1 MGKIVLLDDLTI
13 NQIAA
18 GEVIERPSSV
28 VKELT
33 ENSIDAGA
41 KNITID
47 IKHGGISYIRITDDG
62 CGIEPDD
69 MEISFERH
77 ATSKIRQAADLETVK
92 SMGFRGEALASVAA
106 VAKVTMTS
114 KTRENSTGYKIR
126 IEGGDIIEKTEEGCP
141 DGTSI
146 TIEELFYNTPV
157 RYKFLKKDFTEAGYI
172 EDQVTRIAIANP
184 DVAIKLINSGKTVIQ
199 TRGTGKLTDV
209 IYAIYGLETMEN
221 SLEVDYTYEDY
232 KVTGVIGKPL
242 IAKNNRAGQMF
253 FVNNRF
259 VKDKTLS
266 AATEAAF
273 KGLIT
278 VGKFGFAILN
288 IEMDPKKVD
297 VNVHP
302 AKLEVRF
309 QEENLVFK
317 SIYHAIKE
325 TLLKASLISDRGDVQ
340 GEDKTL
346 NEIFDNTIKSKE
358 KVQTWSLQGTIENAT
373 KAAEEEAAFNLGKN
387 KDEEP
392 VEDKNFSNFKDTLEG
407 VDEET
412 RVSFIESI
420 TKAKTPEEIIAGLNK
435 YTEMAVA
442 KNKAA
447 KKEQE
452 EAESD
457 KALETEEATE
467 EEKVESAEAAEEVT
481 EVTEE
486 AVVEQAE
493 EPVEETEE
501 IIAAKERIEELS
513 SMKQDEPI
521 EEESDEVEEASK
533 EDSVEENVSEEV
545 SDEAEGVEAEDAEVE
560 VKEEPAKVEE
570 PKEEKELSFEEMYK
584 KLFGRDVAAGQK
596 EYEEKQKA
604 RDAEYASIQPVG
616 ENESLF
622 DDEEPSKAVKKYKY
636 IGIAFKTYIMFTKDD
651 DLYFMDQHAAHE
663 KVLFERIKA
672 NYNKDEEKDSQLM
685 LLPDVITL
693 TDRQMGSYEDNKEL
707 FEKAGFMCDEFGDNV
722 VKLSGVP
729 SFCMEQDTK
738 QLFIDTLDEINTVAR
753 TNKDEVEYKFLAT
766 VACKAAVKAG
776 MTLSQ
781 AQVEDLM
788 RQLLECENPYNC
800 PHGRPTIIKI
810 SRADLEKKFS
820 RRL

>member
-232 KVTGVIGKPL
+232 KVTGIIGKPL

-358 KVQTWSLQGTIENAT
+358 KIQTWSIQNTIENAE
-373 KAAEEEAAFNLGKN
+373 KAAEEEAAFNLGKD
-387 KDEEP
+387 KDEDP
-392 VEDKNFSNFKDTLEG
+392 AEDKNFSNFKDTLEG

-452 EAESD
+452 ES
-457 KALETEEATE
+457 EATE
-467 EEKVESAEAAEEVT
+467 VEEVVENAESAEEVAEVAEET
-481 EVTEE
+481 
-486 AVVEQAE
+486 VVEQAE

-521 EEESDEVEEASK
+521 EEESDEVQEESE
-533 EDSVEENVSEEV
+533 EDDAVEENVSEEV
-545 SDEAEGVEAEDAEVE
+545 EETEETVEVEDTEE
-560 VKEEPAKVEE
+560 VKEEPTPAPIQE
-570 PKEEKELSFEEMYK
+570 PEAEKELTFEEMYK

-622 DDEEPSKAVKKYKY
+622 DDEEPSKAVSKYKY

-663 KVLFERIKA
+663 KILFERIKA

-693 TDRQMGSYEDNKEL
+693 TDRQMGSYEDNKDL

>member
-47 IKHGGISYIRITDDG
+47 IKNGGISYIRITDDG

-77 ATSKIRQAADLETVK
+77 ATSKIRQAEDLTTVK
-92 SMGFRGEALASVAA
+92 SMGFRGEALASIAA

-114 KTRENSTGYKIR
+114 KTRENATGYKIR
-126 IEGGDIIEKTEEGCP
+126 VEGGDIIEKTEEGCP

-146 TIEELFYNTPV
+146 TVEELFFNTPV
-157 RYKFLKKDFTEAGYI
+157 RYKFLKKDFTESGYI

-232 KVTGVIGKPL
+232 KVTGVIGKPV

-253 FVNNRF
+253 FVNNRY

-266 AATEAAF
+266 AATEAGF

-278 VGKFGFAILN
+278 VGKYGFAILN
-288 IEMDPKKVD
+288 VEMDPKKVD

-346 NEIFDNTIKSKE
+346 NEIFDSTIKNKDRI
-358 KVQTWSLQGTIENAT
+358 QTWSIQNTIENAE
-373 KAAEEEAAFNLGKN
+373 KAAEEDAPFNLGKEKSEDN
-387 KDEEP
+387 EE
-392 VEDKNFSNFKDTLEG
+392 VVEEDKNFSSFKDTLEG

-452 EAESD
+452 ESD
-457 KALETEEATE
+457 KENENDEEVESTETEEV
-467 EEKVESAEAAEEVT
+467 KEEV
-481 EVTEE
+481 
-486 AVVEQAE
+486 AE

-513 SMKQDEPI
+513 LMEQDKPI
-521 EEESDEVEEASK
+521 EEEKEVEETTEEVEEK
-533 EDSVEENVSEEV
+533 EEISESEDESAEEATEENVEAEEV
-545 SDEAEGVEAEDAEVE
+545 
-560 VKEEPAKVEE
+560 VEE
-570 PKEEKELSFEEMYK
+570 TPAPTPVQEPEEERELTFEEMYK
-584 KLFGRDVAAGQK
+584 KLFGRDVSAGQK
-596 EYEEKQKA
+596 EYEEKLKA
-604 RDAEYASIQPVG
+604 KEAEYASIQPVG

-622 DDEEPSKAVKKYKY
+622 DKEEGSKVASKYKY

-663 KVLFERIKA
+663 KILFERVKA
-672 NYNKDEEKDSQLM
+672 NYNKEGEKDSQLM

-693 TDRQMGSYEDNKEL
+693 TDRQMGSYEDNKDL
-707 FEKAGFMCDEFGDNV
+707 FEKAGFMCEEFGDNV
-722 VKLSGVP
+722 VKVSGVP

-753 TNKDEVEYKFLAT
+753 TNRDEVEYKFLAT

-776 MTLSQ
+776 MTLTQ

>member
-1 MGKIVLLDDLTI
+1 MKSSMLQLKIK
-13 NQIAA
+13 
-18 GEVIERPSSV
+18 IE
-28 VKELT
+28 
-33 ENSIDAGA
+33 
-41 KNITID
+41 
-47 IKHGGISYIRITDDG
+47 
-62 CGIEPDD
+62 
-69 MEISFERH
+69 
-77 ATSKIRQAADLETVK
+77 
-92 SMGFRGEALASVAA
+92 
-106 VAKVTMTS
+106 
-114 KTRENSTGYKIR
+114 
-126 IEGGDIIEKTEEGCP
+126 
-141 DGTSI
+141 
-146 TIEELFYNTPV
+146 
-157 RYKFLKKDFTEAGYI
+157 
-172 EDQVTRIAIANP
+172 
-184 DVAIKLINSGKTVIQ
+184 
-199 TRGTGKLTDV
+199 
-209 IYAIYGLETMEN
+209 
-221 SLEVDYTYEDY
+221 
-232 KVTGVIGKPL
+232 
-242 IAKNNRAGQMF
+242 
-253 FVNNRF
+253 
-259 VKDKTLS
+259 
-266 AATEAAF
+266 
-273 KGLIT
+273 
-278 VGKFGFAILN
+278 
-288 IEMDPKKVD
+288 
-297 VNVHP
+297 
-302 AKLEVRF
+302 
-309 QEENLVFK
+309 
-317 SIYHAIKE
+317 
-325 TLLKASLISDRGDVQ
+325 
-340 GEDKTL
+340 
-346 NEIFDNTIKSKE
+346 
-358 KVQTWSLQGTIENAT
+358 VQTWSLQNTIENAE
-373 KAAEEEAAFNLGKN
+373 KAAEEEAPFNLGKE
-387 KDEEP
+387 KEE

-452 EAESD
+452 ESEKESN
-457 KALETEEATE
+457 EEVEATE
-467 EEKVESAEAAEEVT
+467 IEEV
-481 EVTEE
+481 VEE
-486 AVVEQAE
+486 AGAE

-513 SMKQDEPI
+513 SMEQDEPI

-533 EDSVEENVSEEV
+533 EDSIEENVSEEV
-545 SDEAEGVEAEDAEVE
+545 SDEAEGVEAEDAEVD

-570 PKEEKELSFEEMYK
+570 PEEEKELSFEEMYK

-604 RDAEYASIQPVG
+604 REAEYASIQPVG
-616 ENESLF
+616 KNESLF
-622 DDEEPSKAVKKYKY
+622 DNEEDSKTAASKYKY

-663 KVLFERIKA
+663 KILFERIKA
-672 NYNKDEEKDSQLM
+672 NYNKDKEKDSQLM

-693 TDRQMGSYEDNKEL
+693 TDRQMGSYEDNKDL
-707 FEKAGFMCDEFGDNV
+707 FEKAGFMCEEFGDNV

-729 SFCMEQDTK
+729 SFCMDQDTK

-753 TNKDEVEYKFLAT
+753 TNRDEVEYKFLAT

>member
-18 GEVIERPSSV
+18 GEVIEKPSSV

-47 IKHGGISYIRITDDG
+47 IKNGGISYIRITDDG

-77 ATSKIRQAADLETVK
+77 ATSKIRQAEDLTTVK
-92 SMGFRGEALASVAA
+92 SMGFRGEALASIAA

-114 KTRENSTGYKIR
+114 KTRENATGYKIR
-126 IEGGDIIEKTEEGCP
+126 VEGGDIIEKTEEGCP

-146 TIEELFYNTPV
+146 TVEELFFNTPV
-157 RYKFLKKDFTEAGYI
+157 RYKFLKKDFTESGYI

-232 KVTGVIGKPL
+232 KVTGVIGKPV

-253 FVNNRF
+253 FVNNRY

-266 AATEAAF
+266 AATEAGF

-278 VGKFGFAILN
+278 VGKYGFAVLN

-346 NEIFDNTIKSKE
+346 NEIFDSTIKNKDRI
-358 KVQTWSLQGTIENAT
+358 QTWSIQNTIENAE
-373 KAAEEEAAFNLGKN
+373 KAAEEDAPFNLGKD
-387 KDEEP
+387 KSEESEEV

-452 EAESD
+452 EAEDSVD
-457 KALETEEATE
+457 
-467 EEKVESAEAAEEVT
+467 VENSEEVT
-481 EVTEE
+481 ETEE
-486 AVVEQAE
+486 VKEKAVE

-513 SMKQDEPI
+513 SEVEAAKE
-521 EEESDEVEEASK
+521 EAEESEEPEAETEVEETEEIEEK
-533 EDSVEENVSEEV
+533 EEVSEENNEEV
-545 SDEAEGVEAEDAEVE
+545 AEEV
-560 VKEEPAKVEE
+560 VEE
-570 PKEEKELSFEEMYK
+570 TPAPVPEPEEEKELSFEEMYK
-584 KLFGRDVAAGQK
+584 KLFGRDVSAGQK
-596 EYEEKQKA
+596 EYEEKLKA
-604 RDAEYASIQPVG
+604 KDAEYASIQPVG

-622 DDEEPSKAVKKYKY
+622 DKEEGSKAASKYKY

-663 KVLFERIKA
+663 KILFERVKA
-672 NYNKDEEKDSQLM
+672 NYNKEGEKDSQLM

-707 FEKAGFMCDEFGDNV
+707 FEKAGFMCEEFGDNV
-722 VKLSGVP
+722 VKVSGVP

-753 TNKDEVEYKFLAT
+753 TNRDEVEYKFLAT

>member
-47 IKHGGISYIRITDDG
+47 IKNGGISYIRITDDG

-77 ATSKIRQAADLETVK
+77 ATSKIRQATDLETVK
-92 SMGFRGEALASVAA
+92 AMGFRGEALASIAA

-114 KTRENSTGYKIR
+114 KTRENATGYKIKV
-126 IEGGDIIEKTEEGCP
+126 EGGDIIEKTEEGCP

-146 TIEELFYNTPV
+146 TVEELFFNTPV
-157 RYKFLKKDFTEAGYI
+157 RYKFLKKDFTESGYI

-232 KVTGVIGKPL
+232 KVTGVIGKPV

-266 AATEAAF
+266 AATEAGF

-278 VGKFGFAILN
+278 VGKYGFAILN

-346 NEIFDNTIKSKE
+346 NEIFDSTIKSKDRI
-358 KVQTWSLQGTIENAT
+358 QTWSIQNTIENAE
-373 KAAEEEAAFNLGKN
+373 KAAEEDAPFNLGKD
-387 KDEEP
+387 KSEETEEV

-452 EAESD
+452 EAEDSVD
-457 KALETEEATE
+457 
-467 EEKVESAEAAEEVT
+467 VENSEEVT
-481 EVTEE
+481 ETEE
-486 AVVEQAE
+486 VKEKAVE

-513 SMKQDEPI
+513 SEVEAAKE
-521 EEESDEVEEASK
+521 EAEESEEPEAETEVEETEEIEEK
-533 EDSVEENVSEEV
+533 EEVSEENNEEV
-545 SDEAEGVEAEDAEVE
+545 AEEV
-560 VKEEPAKVEE
+560 VEE
-570 PKEEKELSFEEMYK
+570 TPAPVPEPEEEKELSFEEMYK
-584 KLFGRDVAAGQK
+584 KLFGREVSAGQK
-596 EYEEKQKA
+596 EYEEKLKA
-604 RDAEYASIQPVG
+604 KEAEYASIQPVG

-622 DDEEPSKAVKKYKY
+622 DKEEDSKAAASKYKY

-663 KVLFERIKA
+663 KILFERVKA
-672 NYNKDEEKDSQLM
+672 NYNKEGEKDSQLM

-707 FEKAGFMCDEFGDNV
+707 FEKAGFMCEEFGDNV
-722 VKLSGVP
+722 VKVSGVP

-753 TNKDEVEYKFLAT
+753 TNRDEVEYKFLAT

>member
-47 IKHGGISYIRITDDG
+47 IKNGGISYIRITDDG

-77 ATSKIRQAADLETVK
+77 ATSKIRQATDLETVK
-92 SMGFRGEALASVAA
+92 SMGFRGEALASIAA

-114 KTRENSTGYKIR
+114 KTEANPTGFKIR
-126 IEGGDIIEKTEEGCP
+126 VEGGDIIEKTEEGCP
-141 DGTSI
+141 KGTSI
-146 TIEELFYNTPV
+146 TVEELFYNTPV

-266 AATEAAF
+266 AATEAGF

-278 VGKFGFAILN
+278 VGKYGFAILN

-346 NEIFDNTIKSKE
+346 NEIFDATITNKE
-358 KVQTWSLQGTIENAT
+358 RVKTWSLQNTIDNAE
-373 KAAEEEAAFNLGKN
+373 KQELSAEEEEAPFNLGKE
-387 KDEEP
+387 KTEE
-392 VEDKNFSNFKDTLEG
+392 VEDKNFSSFKDTLEG

-452 EAESD
+452 ES
-457 KALETEEATE
+457 EATE
-467 EEKVESAEAAEEVT
+467 VEEVVENAEAAEEVA
-481 EVTEE
+481 EVAEE

-521 EEESDEVEEASK
+521 EEESDEVQEVPEEDA
-533 EDSVEENVSEEV
+533 VEENVSEEIG
-545 SDEAEGVEAEDAEVE
+545 DEAETVEAEDEIEPA
-560 VKEEPAKVEE
+560 KEEPTPVAE
-570 PKEEKELSFEEMYK
+570 PEEEKELSFEEMYK

-616 ENESLF
+616 KNESLF
-622 DDEEPSKAVKKYKY
+622 DNEEDGKSALKYKY

-663 KVLFERIKA
+663 KILFERIKA

-693 TDRQMGSYEDNKEL
+693 TDRQMGSYEDNKDL
-707 FEKAGFMCDEFGDNV
+707 FEKAGFMCEEFGDNV

-729 SFCMEQDTK
+729 SFCMDQDTK

-753 TNKDEVEYKFLAT
+753 TNRDEVEYKFLAT

-776 MTLSQ
+776 MTLTQ

>member
-47 IKHGGISYIRITDDG
+47 IKNGGISYIRITDDG

-77 ATSKIRQAADLETVK
+77 ATSKIRSADDLNTVT
-92 SMGFRGEALASVAA
+92 SMGFRGEALASIAA

-114 KTRENSTGYKIR
+114 KTESNPTGFKIR
-126 IEGGDIIEKTEEGCP
+126 VEGGDIIEKTEEGCP
-141 DGTSI
+141 KGTSI
-146 TIEELFYNTPV
+146 TVEELFYNTPV
-157 RYKFLKKDFTEAGYI
+157 RYKFLKKDFTESGYI

-232 KVTGVIGKPL
+232 KVTGVIGKPV

-266 AATEAAF
+266 AATEAGF

-278 VGKFGFAILN
+278 VGKYGFAILN

-346 NEIFDNTIKSKE
+346 NEIFDTTITNKE
-358 KVQTWSLQGTIENAT
+358 RVKTWSLQNTIDNAE
-373 KAAEEEAAFNLGKN
+373 KQELSAEEEEAPFNLGKE
-387 KDEEP
+387 KEE
-392 VEDKNFSNFKDTLEG
+392 VEDKNFSSFKDTLEG

-452 EAESD
+452 E
-457 KALETEEATE
+457 TEDSVDTE
-467 EEKVESAEAAEEVT
+467 NTEEAAEETT
-481 EVTEE
+481 EVSEE
-486 AVVEQAE
+486 VSEEVAE

-513 SMKQDEPI
+513 SMKQDESI
-521 EEESDEVEEASK
+521 EEESDEAQEESE
-533 EDSVEENVSEEV
+533 EDIVEENVSEEV
-545 SDEAEGVEAEDAEVE
+545 
-560 VKEEPAKVEE
+560 
-570 PKEEKELSFEEMYK
+570 EEKEPTFEEMYK

-616 ENESLF
+616 KNESLF
-622 DDEEPSKAVKKYKY
+622 DNEEDGKSALKYKY

-663 KVLFERIKA
+663 KILFERIKA

-693 TDRQMGSYEDNKEL
+693 TDRQMGSYEDNKDL
-707 FEKAGFMCDEFGDNV
+707 FEKAGFMCEEFGDNV

-729 SFCMEQDTK
+729 SFCMDQDTK

-753 TNKDEVEYKFLAT
+753 TNRDEVEYKFLAT

-776 MTLSQ
+776 MTLTQ

>member
-47 IKHGGISYIRITDDG
+47 IKNGGISYIRITDDG

-77 ATSKIRQAADLETVK
+77 ATSKIRQATDLETVK
-92 SMGFRGEALASVAA
+92 SMGFRGEALASIAA

-114 KTRENSTGYKIR
+114 KTRENATGYKIKV
-126 IEGGDIIEKTEEGCP
+126 EGGDIIEKTEEGCP

-146 TIEELFYNTPV
+146 TVEELFFNTPV
-157 RYKFLKKDFTEAGYI
+157 RYKFLKKDFTESGYI

-232 KVTGVIGKPL
+232 KVTGVIGKPV

-253 FVNNRF
+253 FVNNRY

-266 AATEAAF
+266 AATEAGF

-278 VGKFGFAILN
+278 VGKYGFAILN

-346 NEIFDNTIKSKE
+346 NEIFDSTIKSKDRI
-358 KVQTWSLQGTIENAT
+358 QTWSIQNTIENAE
-373 KAAEEEAAFNLGKN
+373 KAAEEDAPFNLGKD
-387 KDEEP
+387 KSEETEEV

-452 EAESD
+452 EAEDSVD
-457 KALETEEATE
+457 
-467 EEKVESAEAAEEVT
+467 VENSEEVT
-481 EVTEE
+481 ETEE
-486 AVVEQAE
+486 VKEKAVE

-513 SMKQDEPI
+513 SEVEAAKE
-521 EEESDEVEEASK
+521 EAEESEEPEAETEVEETEEIEEK
-533 EDSVEENVSEEV
+533 EEVSEENNEEV
-545 SDEAEGVEAEDAEVE
+545 AEEV
-560 VKEEPAKVEE
+560 VEE
-570 PKEEKELSFEEMYK
+570 TPAPVPEPEEEKELSFEEMYK
-584 KLFGRDVAAGQK
+584 KLFGREVSAGQK
-596 EYEEKQKA
+596 EYEEKLKA
-604 RDAEYASIQPVG
+604 KEAEYASIQPVG

-622 DDEEPSKAVKKYKY
+622 DKEEGSKAASKYKY

-663 KVLFERIKA
+663 KILFERVKA
-672 NYNKDEEKDSQLM
+672 NYNKEGEKDSQLM

-707 FEKAGFMCDEFGDNV
+707 FEKAGFMCEEFGDNV
-722 VKLSGVP
+722 VKVSGVP

-753 TNKDEVEYKFLAT
+753 TNRDEVEYKFLAT

>member
-47 IKHGGISYIRITDDG
+47 IKNGGISYIRITDDG

-77 ATSKIRQAADLETVK
+77 ATSKIRQAEDLTTVK
-92 SMGFRGEALASVAA
+92 SMGFRGEALASIAA

-114 KTRENSTGYKIR
+114 KTRENATGYKIR
-126 IEGGDIIEKTEEGCP
+126 VEGGDIIEKTEEGCP

-146 TIEELFYNTPV
+146 TVEELFFNTPV
-157 RYKFLKKDFTEAGYI
+157 RYKFLKKDFTESGYV

-232 KVTGVIGKPL
+232 KVTGVIGKPV

-253 FVNNRF
+253 FVNNRY

-266 AATEAAF
+266 AATEAGF

-278 VGKFGFAILN
+278 VGKYGFAVLN

-346 NEIFDNTIKSKE
+346 NEIFDSTIKSKDRI
-358 KVQTWSLQGTIENAT
+358 QTWSIQNTIENAE
-373 KAAEEEAAFNLGKN
+373 KAAEEDAPFNLGKD
-387 KDEEP
+387 KSEEAEEV

-452 EAESD
+452 EAEDSAD
-457 KALETEEATE
+457 
-467 EEKVESAEAAEEVT
+467 VENSEEVT
-481 EVTEE
+481 ETEEVKEE
-486 AVVEQAE
+486 AVE

-513 SMKQDEPI
+513 SEVEAAKE
-521 EEESDEVEEASK
+521 EAEESEETEETETEETTEEVEEK
-533 EDSVEENVSEEV
+533 EEV
-545 SDEAEGVEAEDAEVE
+545 SEVNDEEVAED
-560 VKEEPAKVEE
+560 VEE
-570 PKEEKELSFEEMYK
+570 VVEETPAPTPAPEPEEKELTFEEMYK
-584 KLFGRDVAAGQK
+584 KLFGRDVSAGQK
-596 EYEEKQKA
+596 EYEEKLKA
-604 RDAEYASIQPVG
+604 KDAEYASIQPVG

-622 DDEEPSKAVKKYKY
+622 DKEEGGKAASKYKY

-663 KVLFERIKA
+663 KILFERVKA
-672 NYNKDEEKDSQLM
+672 NYNKEGEKDSQLM

-707 FEKAGFMCDEFGDNV
+707 FEKAGFMCEEFGDNV
-722 VKLSGVP
+722 VKVSGVP

-753 TNKDEVEYKFLAT
+753 TNRDEVEYKFLAT

>member
-1 MGKIVLLDDLTI
+1 
-13 NQIAA
+13 
-18 GEVIERPSSV
+18 
-28 VKELT
+28 
-33 ENSIDAGA
+33 
-41 KNITID
+41 
-47 IKHGGISYIRITDDG
+47 
-62 CGIEPDD
+62 
-69 MEISFERH
+69 
-77 ATSKIRQAADLETVK
+77 
-92 SMGFRGEALASVAA
+92 
-106 VAKVTMTS
+106 
-114 KTRENSTGYKIR
+114 
-126 IEGGDIIEKTEEGCP
+126 
-141 DGTSI
+141 
-146 TIEELFYNTPV
+146 
-157 RYKFLKKDFTEAGYI
+157 
-172 EDQVTRIAIANP
+172 
-184 DVAIKLINSGKTVIQ
+184 
-199 TRGTGKLTDV
+199 
-209 IYAIYGLETMEN
+209 
-221 SLEVDYTYEDY
+221 
-232 KVTGVIGKPL
+232 
-242 IAKNNRAGQMF
+242 
-253 FVNNRF
+253 
-259 VKDKTLS
+259 
-266 AATEAAF
+266 
-273 KGLIT
+273 
-278 VGKFGFAILN
+278 
-288 IEMDPKKVD
+288 
-297 VNVHP
+297 
-302 AKLEVRF
+302 
-309 QEENLVFK
+309 
-317 SIYHAIKE
+317 
-325 TLLKASLISDRGDVQ
+325 
-340 GEDKTL
+340 
-346 NEIFDNTIKSKE
+346 
-358 KVQTWSLQGTIENAT
+358 
-373 KAAEEEAAFNLGKN
+373 
-387 KDEEP
+387 
-392 VEDKNFSNFKDTLEG
+392 
-407 VDEET
+407 
-412 RVSFIESI
+412 
-420 TKAKTPEEIIAGLNK
+420 
-435 YTEMAVA
+435 MAVA

-533 EDSVEENVSEEV
+533 EDSVEENDSEEIG
-545 SDEAEGVEAEDAEVE
+545 DEAETVEAEDEVE
-560 VKEEPAKVEE
+560 PAKEEPAPVAE
-570 PKEEKELSFEEMYK
+570 PEEKELSFEEMYK

-622 DDEEPSKAVKKYKY
+622 DNEEPSKAVQKYKY

-663 KVLFERIKA
+663 KILFERIKA

-707 FEKAGFMCDEFGDNV
+707 FEKAGFMCNEFGDNV

-781 AQVEDLM
+781 SQVEDLM

>member
-77 ATSKIRQAADLETVK
+77 ATSKIRQATDLETVK
-92 SMGFRGEALASVAA
+92 SMGFRGEALASIAA

-114 KTRENSTGYKIR
+114 KTEVNPTGFKIR
-126 IEGGDIIEKTEEGCP
+126 VEGGDIIEKTEEGCP
-141 DGTSI
+141 KGTSI
-146 TIEELFYNTPV
+146 TVEELFYNTPV
-157 RYKFLKKDFTEAGYI
+157 RYKFLKKDFTESGYI

-232 KVTGVIGKPL
+232 KVTGVIGKPV

-266 AATEAAF
+266 AATEAGF

-278 VGKFGFAILN
+278 VGKYGFAILN

-346 NEIFDNTIKSKE
+346 NEIFDATITNKE
-358 KVQTWSLQGTIENAT
+358 RVKTWSLQNTIDNAE
-373 KAAEEEAAFNLGKN
+373 KQELSAEEEEAPFNLGKD
-387 KDEEP
+387 KDEDP
-392 VEDKNFSNFKDTLEG
+392 AEDKNFSNFKDTLEG

-452 EAESD
+452 ES
-457 KALETEEATE
+457 EATE
-467 EEKVESAEAAEEVT
+467 VEEVVENAEAAEELA
-481 EVTEE
+481 EVAEE

-521 EEESDEVEEASK
+521 EEESDEAQEESE
-533 EDSVEENVSEEV
+533 EDTVEENVSEEV
-545 SDEAEGVEAEDAEVE
+545 EETEETIEAEEIE
-560 VKEEPAKVEE
+560 KEEPTPAPIQE
-570 PKEEKELSFEEMYK
+570 PEEEKELTFEEMYK

-616 ENESLF
+616 KNESLF
-622 DDEEPSKAVKKYKY
+622 DNEEDGKSALKYKY

-663 KVLFERIKA
+663 KILFERIKA

-693 TDRQMGSYEDNKEL
+693 TDRQMGSYEDNKDL
-707 FEKAGFMCDEFGDNV
+707 FEKAGFMCEEFGDNV

-729 SFCMEQDTK
+729 SFCMDQDTK

-753 TNKDEVEYKFLAT
+753 TNRDEVEYKFLAT

-776 MTLSQ
+776 MTLTQ

>member
-47 IKHGGISYIRITDDG
+47 IKNGGISYIRITDDG

-77 ATSKIRQAADLETVK
+77 ATSKIRQATDLETVK
-92 SMGFRGEALASVAA
+92 SMGFRGEALASIAA

-114 KTRENSTGYKIR
+114 KTRENATGYKIR
-126 IEGGDIIEKTEEGCP
+126 VEGGDIIEKTEEGCP

-146 TIEELFYNTPV
+146 TVEELFFNTPV
-157 RYKFLKKDFTEAGYI
+157 RYKFLKKDFTESGYI

-232 KVTGVIGKPL
+232 KVTGVIGKPV
-242 IAKNNRAGQMF
+242 IAKNNRASQMF
-253 FVNNRF
+253 FVNNRY

-266 AATEAAF
+266 AATEAGF

-278 VGKFGFAILN
+278 VGKYGFAVLN

-346 NEIFDNTIKSKE
+346 NEIFDSTIKNKDR
-358 KVQTWSLQGTIENAT
+358 VQTWSIQNTIENAE
-373 KAAEEEAAFNLGKN
+373 KAAEEDAPFNLGKD
-387 KDEEP
+387 KSEENEEV

-452 EAESD
+452 ETENQTDAENDTDNS
-457 KALETEEATE
+457 
-467 EEKVESAEAAEEVT
+467 EEVAET
-481 EVTEE
+481 KEVTEE
-486 AVVEQAE
+486 VAE

-513 SMKQDEPI
+513 SEVEAAKE
-521 EEESDEVEEASK
+521 EAEESEETEAENETEETTEEVEEK
-533 EDSVEENVSEEV
+533 EEVSEENNEEV
-545 SDEAEGVEAEDAEVE
+545 AEEV
-560 VKEEPAKVEE
+560 VEE
-570 PKEEKELSFEEMYK
+570 TPAPTPEPEEEKELTFEEMYK
-584 KLFGRDVAAGQK
+584 KLFGRDVSAGQK
-596 EYEEKQKA
+596 EYEEKLKA
-604 RDAEYASIQPVG
+604 KDAEYASIQPVG

-622 DDEEPSKAVKKYKY
+622 DKEEGGKAALKYKY

-663 KVLFERIKA
+663 KILFERVKA
-672 NYNKDEEKDSQLM
+672 NYNKEGEKDSQLM

-707 FEKAGFMCDEFGDNV
+707 FEKAGFMCEEFGDNV
-722 VKLSGVP
+722 VKVSGVP

-753 TNKDEVEYKFLAT
+753 TNRDEVEYKFLAT

>member
-47 IKHGGISYIRITDDG
+47 IKNGGISYIRITDDG
-62 CGIEPDD
+62 SGIEPDD

-77 ATSKIRQAADLETVK
+77 ATSKIRQATDLTTVK
-92 SMGFRGEALASVAA
+92 SMGFRGEALASIAA

-114 KTRENSTGYKIR
+114 KTKDNTTGYKIR
-126 IEGGDIIEKTEEGCP
+126 IEGGDIIEKNEEGCP
-141 DGTSI
+141 NGTSI
-146 TIEELFYNTPV
+146 TVEELFYNTPV

-184 DVAIKLINSGKTVIQ
+184 DVAIKLVNAGKTIIQ
-199 TRGTGKLTDV
+199 TRGTGKLKDV
-209 IYAIYGLETMEN
+209 IYAIYGFDTMEN
-221 SLEVDYTYEDY
+221 ALDVDYTYEDY
-232 KVTGVIGKPL
+232 KVTGVIGKPV
-242 IAKNNRAGQMF
+242 IAKNNRTGQMF

-259 VKDKTLS
+259 VKDKTLT
-266 AATEAAF
+266 AATEAGF

-278 VGKFGFAILN
+278 VGKYGFAVLN

-309 QEENLVFK
+309 QEDNLVFK
-317 SIYHAIKE
+317 SVYHAIKE

-346 NEIFDNTIKSKE
+346 GDIFDSTIKNKDRV
-358 KVQTWSLQGTIENAT
+358 KTWSLQNTIENAEKT
-373 KAAEEEAAFNLGKN
+373 NGEVEADEEETAFNLGKEN
-387 KDEEP
+387 KTANE
-392 VEDKNFSNFKDTLEG
+392 EDKKFSNFKNTIEG

-412 RVSFIESI
+412 RISFIESI
-420 TKAKTPEEIIAGLNK
+420 TKAKTPEEIIEGLNK

-442 KNKAA
+442 KNEAA

-452 EAESD
+452 ENKENDNSQEVIEES
-457 KALETEEATE
+457 EENNT
-467 EEKVESAEAAEEVT
+467 
-481 EVTEE
+481 
-486 AVVEQAE
+486 
-493 EPVEETEE
+493 
-501 IIAAKERIEELS
+501 IIDAKERIEELENVKATEDTTS
-513 SMKQDEPI
+513 ENELVEEKTETEAEEKDI
-521 EEESDEVEEASK
+521 EETTKLAEEK
-533 EDSVEENVSEEV
+533 TTTDT
-545 SDEAEGVEAEDAEVE
+545 
-560 VKEEPAKVEE
+560 EPATDTTPETIAE
-570 PKEEKELSFEEMYK
+570 PEEEKELSFEEMYK
-584 KLFGRDVAAGQK
+584 KLFGRDVSAGQK
-596 EYEEKQKA
+596 EYEEKLKA
-604 RDAEYASIQPVG
+604 KDAEYASIQPIG
-616 ENESLF
+616 KNESLF
-622 DDEEPSKAVKKYKY
+622 DDAEKSQTLKYKY

-663 KVLFERIKA
+663 KILFERIKE
-672 NYNKDEEKDSQLM
+672 NYNRDEEKDSQLM

-693 TDRQMGSYEDNKEL
+693 TDRQMGSFEDNKEL
-707 FEKAGFMCDEFGDNV
+707 FEKAGFMCEEFGDNV

-729 SFCMEQDTK
+729 SFCIDQDTK

-753 TNKDEVEYKFLAT
+753 TNRDEVEYKFLAT

-776 MTLSQ
+776 MTLTQ
-781 AQVEDLM
+781 NQVEDLM

>member
-92 SMGFRGEALASVAA
+92 SMGFRGEALASIAA

-114 KTRENSTGYKIR
+114 KTEANSTGYKIR
-126 IEGGDIIEKTEEGCP
+126 VEGGDIIEKNEEGCP
-141 DGTSI
+141 NGTSI
-146 TIEELFYNTPV
+146 TVEELFYNTPV

-232 KVTGVIGKPL
+232 KITGVICKPL

-358 KVQTWSLQGTIENAT
+358 KVQTWSLQGTIENAE
-373 KAAEEEAAFNLGKN
+373 KAAEEEAPFNLGKD
-387 KDEEP
+387 KGKSEEAEE
-392 VEDKNFSNFKDTLEG
+392 VEDKNFSSFKDTLEG

-452 EAESD
+452 EAED
-457 KALETEEATE
+457 T
-467 EEKVESAEAAEEVT
+467 VNAENSEEVT
-481 EVTEE
+481 SEETAEVSEVVEEVSEE
-486 AVVEQAE
+486 AVE

-513 SMKQDEPI
+513 SMRQDKPI
-521 EEESDEVEEASK
+521 EEESDEEAEESEEA
-533 EDSVEENVSEEV
+533 VEENVSEEV
-545 SDEAEGVEAEDAEVE
+545 VEEQAEET
-560 VKEEPAKVEE
+560 KEEPAKVEE
-570 PKEEKELSFEEMYK
+570 LEEEKELSFEEMYK

-622 DDEEPSKAVKKYKY
+622 DKEEDSKVAASKYKY

-663 KVLFERIKA
+663 KILFERIKA
-672 NYNKDEEKDSQLM
+672 NYNKTEDKDSQLM

-722 VKLSGVP
+722 VKVSGVP
-729 SFCMEQDTK
+729 SFCLEQDTK
-738 QLFIDTLDEINTVAR
+738 QLFSDTLDEINTVAR

>member
-47 IKHGGISYIRITDDG
+47 IKNGGISYIRITDDG

-77 ATSKIRQAADLETVK
+77 ATSKIRQATDLETVK
-92 SMGFRGEALASVAA
+92 SMGFRGEALASIAA

-114 KTRENSTGYKIR
+114 KTRENATGYKIKV
-126 IEGGDIIEKTEEGCP
+126 EGGDIIEKTEEGCP

-146 TIEELFYNTPV
+146 TVEELFFNTPV
-157 RYKFLKKDFTEAGYI
+157 RYKFLKKDFTESGYI

-232 KVTGVIGKPL
+232 KVTGVIGKPV

-253 FVNNRF
+253 FVNNRY

-266 AATEAAF
+266 AATEAGF

-278 VGKFGFAILN
+278 VGKYGFAILN

-346 NEIFDNTIKSKE
+346 NEIFDSTIKSKDRI
-358 KVQTWSLQGTIENAT
+358 QTWSIQNTIENAE
-373 KAAEEEAAFNLGKN
+373 KAAEEDAPFNLGKD
-387 KDEEP
+387 KSEETEEV

-452 EAESD
+452 EAEDSVD
-457 KALETEEATE
+457 
-467 EEKVESAEAAEEVT
+467 VENSEEVT
-481 EVTEE
+481 ETEE
-486 AVVEQAE
+486 VKEKAVE

-513 SMKQDEPI
+513 SEVEAAKEEAEESEEI
-521 EEESDEVEEASK
+521 EEETEVEETEEIEEK
-533 EDSVEENVSEEV
+533 EEVSEENNEEV
-545 SDEAEGVEAEDAEVE
+545 AEEV
-560 VKEEPAKVEE
+560 VEE
-570 PKEEKELSFEEMYK
+570 TPAPVPEPEEEKELSFEEMYK
-584 KLFGRDVAAGQK
+584 KLFGREVSAGQK
-596 EYEEKQKA
+596 EYEEKLKA
-604 RDAEYASIQPVG
+604 KEAEYASIQPVG

-622 DDEEPSKAVKKYKY
+622 DKEEGSKAASKYKY

-663 KVLFERIKA
+663 KILFERVKA
-672 NYNKDEEKDSQLM
+672 NYNKEGEKDSQLM

-707 FEKAGFMCDEFGDNV
+707 FEKAGFMCEEFGDNV
-722 VKLSGVP
+722 VKVSGVP

-753 TNKDEVEYKFLAT
+753 TNRDEVEYKFLAT

>member
-47 IKHGGISYIRITDDG
+47 IKNGGISYIRITDDG

-77 ATSKIRQAADLETVK
+77 ATSKIRQATDLETVK
-92 SMGFRGEALASVAA
+92 SMGFRGEALASIAA

-114 KTRENSTGYKIR
+114 KTEANPTGFKIR
-126 IEGGDIIEKTEEGCP
+126 VEGGDIIEKTEEGCP
-141 DGTSI
+141 KGTSI
-146 TIEELFYNTPV
+146 TVEELFYNTPV

-266 AATEAAF
+266 AATEAGF

-278 VGKFGFAILN
+278 VGKYGFAILN

-346 NEIFDNTIKSKE
+346 NEIFDATITNKE
-358 KVQTWSLQGTIENAT
+358 RVKTWSLQNTIDNAE
-373 KAAEEEAAFNLGKN
+373 KQELSAEEEEAPFNLGKE
-387 KDEEP
+387 KTEE
-392 VEDKNFSNFKDTLEG
+392 VEDKNFSSFKDTLEG

-452 EAESD
+452 ES
-457 KALETEEATE
+457 EATE
-467 EEKVESAEAAEEVT
+467 VEEVVENAEAAEEVA
-481 EVTEE
+481 EVAEE

-521 EEESDEVEEASK
+521 EEESDEVQEVPEEDA
-533 EDSVEENVSEEV
+533 VEENVSEEIG
-545 SDEAEGVEAEDAEVE
+545 DEAETVEAEDEIEPA
-560 VKEEPAKVEE
+560 KEEPTPVAE
-570 PKEEKELSFEEMYK
+570 PEEEKELSFEEMYK

-616 ENESLF
+616 KNESLF
-622 DDEEPSKAVKKYKY
+622 DNEEDGKSALKYKY

-663 KVLFERIKA
+663 KILFERIKA

-693 TDRQMGSYEDNKEL
+693 TDRQMGSYEDNKDL
-707 FEKAGFMCDEFGDNV
+707 FEKAGFMCEEFGDNV

-729 SFCMEQDTK
+729 SFCMDQDTK

-753 TNKDEVEYKFLAT
+753 TNRDEVEYKFLAT

-776 MTLSQ
+776 MTLTQ

-788 RQLLECENPYNC
+788 RQSLECENPYNC

>member
-232 KVTGVIGKPL
+232 KVTGIIGKPL

-358 KVQTWSLQGTIENAT
+358 KIQTWSIQNTIENAE
-373 KAAEEEAAFNLGKN
+373 KAAEEEAAFNLGKD
-387 KDEEP
+387 KDEDP
-392 VEDKNFSNFKDTLEG
+392 AEDKNFSNFKDTLEG

-452 EAESD
+452 ES
-457 KALETEEATE
+457 EATE
-467 EEKVESAEAAEEVT
+467 VEEVVENAESAEEVAEVAEET
-481 EVTEE
+481 
-486 AVVEQAE
+486 VVEQAE

-521 EEESDEVEEASK
+521 EEESDEVQEESE
-533 EDSVEENVSEEV
+533 EDDAVEENVSEEV
-545 SDEAEGVEAEDAEVE
+545 EETEETVEVEDTEE
-560 VKEEPAKVEE
+560 VKEEPTPAPIQE
-570 PKEEKELSFEEMYK
+570 PEAEKELTFEEMYK

-622 DDEEPSKAVKKYKY
+622 DDEEPSKAVSKYKY

-663 KVLFERIKA
+663 KILFERIKA
-672 NYNKDEEKDSQLM
+672 NYNKGEEKDSQLM

-693 TDRQMGSYEDNKEL
+693 TDRQMGSYEDNKDL

>member
-47 IKHGGISYIRITDDG
+47 IKNGGISYIRITDDG

-77 ATSKIRQAADLETVK
+77 ATSKIRQATDLETVK
-92 SMGFRGEALASVAA
+92 SMGFRGEALASIAA

-114 KTRENSTGYKIR
+114 KTRENATGYKIKV
-126 IEGGDIIEKTEEGCP
+126 EGGDIIEKTEEGCP

-146 TIEELFYNTPV
+146 TVEELFFNTPV
-157 RYKFLKKDFTEAGYI
+157 RYKFLKKDFTESGYI

-232 KVTGVIGKPL
+232 KVTGVIGKPV

-266 AATEAAF
+266 AATEAGF

-278 VGKFGFAILN
+278 VGKYGFAILN

-346 NEIFDNTIKSKE
+346 NEIFDSTIKSKDRI
-358 KVQTWSLQGTIENAT
+358 QTWSIQNTIENAE
-373 KAAEEEAAFNLGKN
+373 KAAEEDAPFNLGKD
-387 KDEEP
+387 KSEETEEV

-452 EAESD
+452 E
-457 KALETEEATE
+457 TEDSVDTE
-467 EEKVESAEAAEEVT
+467 NTEEAAEETT
-481 EVTEE
+481 EVAEE
-486 AVVEQAE
+486 VSEEVVE

-513 SMKQDEPI
+513 SEVEAAKE
-521 EEESDEVEEASK
+521 EAEESEEPEAETEVEETEEIEEK
-533 EDSVEENVSEEV
+533 EEVSEENNEEV
-545 SDEAEGVEAEDAEVE
+545 AEEV
-560 VKEEPAKVEE
+560 VEE
-570 PKEEKELSFEEMYK
+570 TPAPVPEPEEEKELSFEEMYK
-584 KLFGRDVAAGQK
+584 KLFGREVSAGQK
-596 EYEEKQKA
+596 EYEEKLKA
-604 RDAEYASIQPVG
+604 KEAEYASIQPVG

-622 DDEEPSKAVKKYKY
+622 DKEEGSKAASKYKY

-663 KVLFERIKA
+663 KILFERVKA
-672 NYNKDEEKDSQLM
+672 NYNKEGEKDSQLM

-707 FEKAGFMCDEFGDNV
+707 FEKAGFMCEEFGDNV
-722 VKLSGVP
+722 VKVSGVP

-753 TNKDEVEYKFLAT
+753 TNRDEVEYKFLAT

-788 RQLLECENPYNC
+788 RQLLECENPYN
-800 PHGRPTIIKI
+800 
-810 SRADLEKKFS
+810 
-820 RRL
+820 

>member
-47 IKHGGISYIRITDDG
+47 IKNGGISYIRITDDG

-77 ATSKIRQAADLETVK
+77 ATSKIRQATDLETVK
-92 SMGFRGEALASVAA
+92 SMGFRGEALASIAA

-114 KTRENSTGYKIR
+114 KTEANPTGYKIR
-126 IEGGDIIEKTEEGCP
+126 VEGGDIIEKTEEGCP
-141 DGTSI
+141 KGTSI
-146 TIEELFYNTPV
+146 TVEELFYNTPV
-157 RYKFLKKDFTEAGYI
+157 RYKFLKKDFTESGYI

-184 DVAIKLINSGKTVIQ
+184 DVAIKLINGGKTIIQ

-221 SLEVDYTYEDY
+221 SLEVDYSYEDY
-232 KVTGVIGKPL
+232 KVTGVIGKPV

-266 AATEAAF
+266 AATEAGF

-278 VGKFGFAILN
+278 VGKYGFAILN

-346 NEIFDNTIKSKE
+346 NEIFDSTIKNKDR
-358 KVQTWSLQGTIENAT
+358 VQTWSIQNTIENAE
-373 KAAEEEAAFNLGKN
+373 KAAEEDAPFNLGK
-387 KDEEP
+387 DRSEDTEE
-392 VEDKNFSNFKDTLEG
+392 VAEDKNFSNFKDTLEG

-452 EAESD
+452 EAEKENDEEIEST
-457 KALETEEATE
+457 ETEEI
-467 EEKVESAEAAEEVT
+467 KEEV
-481 EVTEE
+481 
-486 AVVEQAE
+486 AE

-513 SMKQDEPI
+513 SMEQDKPI
-521 EEESDEVEEASK
+521 EEEKEAEETTEEVEDKEETPESEEVAEEKTEENDEVENDE
-533 EDSVEENVSEEV
+533 EVVEESPAPAPVT
-545 SDEAEGVEAEDAEVE
+545 
-560 VKEEPAKVEE
+560 EPE
-570 PKEEKELSFEEMYK
+570 EEKELSFEEMYK
-584 KLFGRDVAAGQK
+584 KLFGRDVSAGQK
-596 EYEEKQKA
+596 EYEEKLKA
-604 RDAEYASIQPVG
+604 KDAEYASIQPVG

-622 DDEEPSKAVKKYKY
+622 DNEEGGKAASKYKY

-663 KVLFERIKA
+663 KILFERVKA
-672 NYNKDEEKDSQLM
+672 NYNKDGEKDSQLM

-707 FEKAGFMCDEFGDNV
+707 FEKAGFMCEEFGDNV
-722 VKLSGVP
+722 VKVSGVP

-753 TNKDEVEYKFLAT
+753 TNRDEVEYKFLAT

-776 MTLSQ
+776 MTLTQ

>member
-47 IKHGGISYIRITDDG
+47 IKNGGISYIRITDDG

-114 KTRENSTGYKIR
+114 KTRENATGYKIR
-126 IEGGDIIEKTEEGCP
+126 VEGGDIIEKSEEGCP

-146 TIEELFYNTPV
+146 TVEELFYNTPV
-157 RYKFLKKDFTEAGYI
+157 RYKFLKKDFTESGYI

-253 FVNNRF
+253 FVNNRY

-266 AATEAAF
+266 AATEAGF

-278 VGKFGFAILN
+278 VGKYGFAILN

-346 NEIFDNTIKSKE
+346 NEIFDSTIKNKDRI
-358 KVQTWSLQGTIENAT
+358 QTWSIQNTIENAE
-373 KAAEEEAAFNLGKN
+373 KVAEDEAPFNLGKD
-387 KDEEP
+387 KDESEAEE
-392 VEDKNFSNFKDTLEG
+392 VEDKNFSSFKDTLEG

-442 KNKAA
+442 KNKAS

-452 EAESD
+452 ESEKESNEEVEET
-457 KALETEEATE
+457 ETEEVVE
-467 EEKVESAEAAEEVT
+467 EAGAEET
-481 EVTEE
+481 
-486 AVVEQAE
+486 
-493 EPVEETEE
+493 VEETEE

-513 SMKQDEPI
+513 SEVEAAKEETAEETDEVA
-521 EEESDEVEEASK
+521 EEVQEESEEATA
-533 EDSVEENVSEEV
+533 ENDSEEI
-545 SDEAEGVEAEDAEVE
+545 AEEDVEAEEKEDETV
-560 VKEEPAKVEE
+560 VKETPAPPPVEE
-570 PKEEKELSFEEMYK
+570 PEEERELTFEEMYK
-584 KLFGRDVAAGQK
+584 KLFGRDVSAGQK
-596 EYEEKQKA
+596 EYEEKLKA
-604 RDAEYASIQPVG
+604 KEAEYASIQPVG
-616 ENESLF
+616 GNESLF
-622 DDEEPSKAVKKYKY
+622 DKEEDSKAAASKYKY

-663 KVLFERIKA
+663 KILFERVKA
-672 NYNKDEEKDSQLM
+672 NYNKEGEKDSQLM

-707 FEKAGFMCDEFGDNV
+707 FEKAGFMCEEFGDNV
-722 VKLSGVP
+722 VKVSGVP

-753 TNKDEVEYKFLAT
+753 TNRDEVEYKFLAT

-776 MTLSQ
+776 MTLTQ